1 MTPTAAHEAGFG
13 TMKHSKNRLKIYGHS
28 AKTDAHLKHSI
39 YLFNIPTK
47 YILIPDGINLKTL
60 FIIPG
65 TITPLPRI
73 SPSTAIF
80 AVLSADIAHI
90 GVFSP
95 SFSKNFVLVV
105 PGHSVLTTT
114 PLTAASCLIALLAPQ
129 GQPLLW

>member
-1 MTPTAAHEAGFG
+1 MLFRSAHEAGFG
-13 TMKHSKNRLKIYGHS
+13 TMKHSQNRLKIYGHS

-114 PLTAASCLIALLAPQ
+114 PLTAASCLIALL
-129 GQPLLW
+129 